1 MKFGDFESV
10 AYLRVWKL
18 GKRVASRGIFSLLAK
33 MGGSL
38 DMVFEKTRV
47 A

>member
-18 GKRVASRGIFSLLAK
+18 GKRVAFRGIFSLQ